1 MIKQIVNFIK
11 CSLKF
16 IFVVFL
22 YYFLYIF
29 ITYFYYFIYLFLKF
43 LSIYLFP
50 FVYVFIF
57 KYWHIY
63 LFCRLSLHSGDVFIY
78 LSVSRMMWSSFGVN
92 IDIWSG
98 LLLNRVWFLEGV
110 TPRVSE
116 WERERDA
123 SHAPVCRSDRWLAE
137 RSLMSSVYGR
147 RIARCSQ
154 MKQRCVREDQTEED
168 EEQRQTHPSWK
179 SHPGRSVYTH
189 NSHIKTKNSQR
200 IQNWSF
206 HLTFEVTFIHFWTL
220 NVCCIWTC
228 ERKKL
233 QKRRENTDNGIC
245 VGFCSEICVI

>member
-1 MIKQIVNFIK
+1 M
-11 CSLKF
+11 
-16 IFVVFL
+16 
-22 YYFLYIF
+22 
-29 ITYFYYFIYLFLKF
+29 YL
-43 LSIYLFP
+43 
-50 FVYVFIF
+50 
-57 KYWHIY
+57 
-63 LFCRLSLHSGDVFIY
+63 FIY
-78 LSVSRMMWSSFGVN
+78 LSVGWCEVVLVWILTFEADYFKIEFGF
-92 IDIWSG
+92 W
-98 LLLNRVWFLEGV
+98 RAWRREW
-110 TPRVSE
+110 VS
-116 WERERDA
+116 ERERDA
-123 SHAPVCRSDRWLAE
+123 SHALVCRSDRWLAE

-168 EEQRQTHPSWK
+168 EKQSQTHPSWK

-206 HLTFEVTFIHFWTL
+206 HLTFEVTCIHFWTL